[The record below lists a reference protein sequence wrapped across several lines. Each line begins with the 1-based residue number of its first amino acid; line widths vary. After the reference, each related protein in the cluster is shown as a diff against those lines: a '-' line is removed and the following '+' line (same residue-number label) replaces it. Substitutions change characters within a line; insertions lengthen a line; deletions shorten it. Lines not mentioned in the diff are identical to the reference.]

1 MDNKWATSG
10 QQVDNKW
17 TTVRGNCS
25 LYPSGLPYLNGS
37 KYICRFTFTF
47 TLTGAKT
54 AREREALQYAA
65 IPLHI
70 LKIIPRQAKHRH
82 EWLSWCDESTG
93 LTVDVS
99 FHQAF
104 LCLSKDR
111 ILLYFAFGVEPMTLD

>member
-1 MDNKWATSG
+1 MLFKVKERLKDEATRTQIDKWTTSGQQVDNKWATSG

-54 AREREALQYAA
+54 SKRKRGAA
-65 IPLHI
+65 V
-70 LKIIPRQAKHRH
+70 
-82 EWLSWCDESTG
+82 CCN
-93 LTVDVS
+93 S
-99 FHQAF
+99 FAHF
-104 LCLSKDR
+104 EDNPKTSKAPTR
-111 ILLYFAFGVEPMTLD
+111 MAQLV